1 VNLTSLSFAP
11 PVRRRARG
19 THADYELLEQA
30 NQLAEQG
37 NHRESL
43 AKVIDHLLPGVA
55 HDLGQ
60 QPLRFVQ
67 GSSKISVAIEGDDV
81 AVTTP
86 LVRLPSGGS
95 AIAALRFVLTKLAAN
110 GQLHQPRLRG
120 DDIFLEYRD
129 KLVRMHPAKM
139 LEVLRRMPVSA
150 DYYDDWLIGEFKA
163 QPLDRVELE
172 PVSADELARSTQIWH
187 THWTEVE
194 ELFKECQR
202 KRSLFFLNE
211 LTAYAL
217 HRVRFALPLNGFL
230 AAKLTESA
238 NTFNDTNEQP
248 DKREAS
254 LVKCIRDMKLV
265 TDDALAKELGHG
277 TYAISPLADGTG
289 KVISGYFRGGNYID
303 TIDQY
308 RKSDRAIDAAL
319 ALVCTYTFLLARYS
333 WSEVIDAA
341 IEDGLGKAS
350 GKPWR
355 EAADVLFH
363 HAKDVLVAKFCS
375 DEDHA
380 SDSEDGGA
388 S

>member
-1 VNLTSLSFAP
+1 MNLTSLSFAP

-19 THADYELLEQA
+19 KRPDYELLERA
-30 NQLAEQG
+30 HQLAEQG
-37 NHRESL
+37 QHRESL
-43 AKVIDHLLPGVA
+43 AKVIDHVLPGMA
-55 HDLGQ
+55 HDLSQ
-60 QPLRFVQ
+60 QPLQFVQ
-67 GSSKISVAIEGDDV
+67 GSSKISIAIEGNDV

-86 LVRLPSGGS
+86 LVKLPSGGS
-95 AIAALRFVLTKLAAN
+95 AIAALRFTLTKLAAN
-110 GQLHQPRLRG
+110 GQLYQPRLRG

-172 PVSADELARSTQIWH
+172 PVSSDELARSTQIWH
-187 THWTEVE
+187 THWNEIE
-194 ELFKECQR
+194 ELFKEAQR

-230 AAKLTESA
+230 AAKLVESA

-248 DKREAS
+248 DKRETS
-254 LVKCIRDMKLV
+254 LGKCIRDMKTV
-265 TDDALAKELGHG
+265 TDEVLAKELGHG
-277 TYAISPLADGTG
+277 TYAISPLADGDG
-289 KVISGYFRGGNYID
+289 KVISGYFRGGNYVD

-308 RKSDRAIDAAL
+308 RKSDKAIDAAL
-319 ALVCTYTFLLARYS
+319 ALVCTYTFLLSRYS
-333 WSEVIDAA
+333 WSEAIDAA
-341 IEDGLGKAS
+341 LEDGLTKAS

-363 HAKDVLVAKFCS
+363 HAKDVLVAKFCA
-375 DEDHA
+375 DEND
-380 SDSEDGGA
+380 DSDGGA

>member
-1 VNLTSLSFAP
+1 
-11 PVRRRARG
+11 
-19 THADYELLEQA
+19 
-30 NQLAEQG
+30 
-37 NHRESL
+37 
-43 AKVIDHLLPGVA
+43 
-55 HDLGQ
+55 
-60 QPLRFVQ
+60 
-67 GSSKISVAIEGDDV
+67 
-81 AVTTP
+81 
-86 LVRLPSGGS
+86 
-95 AIAALRFVLTKLAAN
+95 
-110 GQLHQPRLRG
+110 
-120 DDIFLEYRD
+120 
-129 KLVRMHPAKM
+129 M

-163 QPLDRVELE
+163 QPLHRVELE

-187 THWTEVE
+187 THWTEIE

-230 AAKLTESA
+230 AAKLVESA

-254 LVKCIRDMKLV
+254 LAKCIRDMKAV
-265 TDDALAKELGHG
+265 TDDALAKELAHG

-289 KVISGYFRGGNYID
+289 KVISGYFRGGNYVD

-308 RKSDRAIDAAL
+308 RKSDKAIDAAL

-333 WSEVIDAA
+333 WSEAIDAA

-363 HAKDVLVAKFCS
+363 HAKDVLVAKFCG
-375 DEDHA
+375 DEDDDEGA
-380 SDSEDGGA
+380 GEDGGA